1 MGKCVKDHSLLNFIQ
16 QENPT
21 DYYLV
26 LLNST
31 PLAHIDI
38 LKDFFWAEYH
48 IDPQ

>member
-1 MGKCVKDHSLLNFIQ
+1 MGRGVKDHSLLNFTE

-21 DYYLV
+21 NLYLV

-31 PLAHIDI
+31 RLAHMDTPE
-38 LKDFFWAEYH
+38 DFVWSEYH